1 MTPEMILEINDRHR
15 YTATIDCEPFDY
27 LNDQD
32 ADAWGLFTVSI
43 DRSYRPL
50 ELDTFGINDKLKSIT
65 DWHGHSW
72 NSDELEKAIA
82 KTITRAGYEFM
93 FVQLTGYSQGDWAY
107 VVLYWQPAFH
117 NYVSGLVNELE
128 AWFRG
133 DVYTISLEELE
144 TYTSSSGVSIQRWEV
159 IDSLG
164 RVIIHDD
171 NPFTYENCESYVGAP
186 KREETK

>member
-15 YTATIDCEPFDY
+15 YTATFDCEPFDY

-32 ADAWGLFTVSI
+32 VDSWGLFTVSI
-43 DRSYRPL
+43 NRGYSPL
-50 ELDTFGINDKLKSIT
+50 ELDTFGINDKLKSII

-93 FVQLTGYSQGDWAY
+93 FLQLKGYSQGEWAY
-107 VVLYWQPAFH
+107 VVLYWQAAFQ

-128 AWFRG
+128 AWFKG

-144 TYTSSSGVSIQRWEV
+144 TYTSSSGISIERWEV
-159 IDSLG
+159 VDSLG
-164 RVIIHDD
+164 RVIIHDN